1 MVCKRGVVQWLG
13 VEAQTNLISL
23 LTQGCG
29 FGQFAEVPGASVF
42 SSANR
47 TKNAHFKGLWC

>member
-1 MVCKRGVVQWLG
+1 MHWLAM
-13 VEAQTNLISL
+13 EAQTNRISL

-29 FGQFAEVPGASVF
+29 FGQFAEVLGASVF

-47 TKNAHFKGLWC
+47 TANAHSKR

>member
-47 TKNAHFKGLWC
+47 TENAHSKG